1 MCWKKLGIYFWILG
15 SDAIFCTLNNTPLPT
30 QTVFLMQRYFHHEP
44 CFVCLGV
51 YYLNRSASVLEVCGV
66 LVFNAGMSFRVR
78 GG

>member
-1 MCWKKLGIYFWILG
+1 MLSFVHLTTYHCQHRL
-15 SDAIFCTLNNTPLPT
+15 
-30 QTVFLMQRYFHHEP
+30 FLMQSYFHHEP

-66 LVFNAGMSFRVR
+66 LVFNAGMWFRVR